1 MTLSEKRETL
11 LRAFTELQNY
21 AINRQK
27 QIESLG
33 VKSVSQY
40 PQSSEEPQ
48 DFYTR
53 SVALPKELYRM
64 EVLFNLGRA
73 FHQVGR

>member
-1 MTLSEKRETL
+1 MTHSEKRETL

-21 AINRQK
+21 AKNRQK

-40 PQSSEEPQ
+40 PQSPDEPQ

-53 SVALPKELYRM
+53 SITLPKELYRM

-73 FHQVGR
+73 FHQVRS